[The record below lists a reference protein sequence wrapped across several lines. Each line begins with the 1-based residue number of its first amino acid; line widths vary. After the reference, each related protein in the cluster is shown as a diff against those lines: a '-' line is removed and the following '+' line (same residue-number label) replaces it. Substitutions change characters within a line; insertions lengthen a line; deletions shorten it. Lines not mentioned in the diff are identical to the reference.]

1 MNINLFFSINEGSW
15 KGVFIRSISFLLK
28 THQNGFFF
36 VIFKCVRLETK
47 NILRNQSDWKSML
60 NKFKKV
66 GVRFPLWRIN
76 KLRQCLKRSF
86 TPKSDALIKMKLMRN
101 NPSESWVTADNW
113 YLKTKLKD
121 KLETSIWMIK
131 LGQSTGR
138 AGILFWLKKQKN
150 TWNDKIEEG
159 LKERVKLKQI
169 QVEEL
174 MVWLHRKWLESKGN
188 VNAATLINNWKRRL
202 DLFSDLSD

>member
-1 MNINLFFSINEGSW
+1 MNINLFFFNKRGFM
-15 KGVFIRSISFLLK
+15 KGRIHKIDIISAWNPPK
-28 THQNGFFF
+28 WGFFF
-36 VIFKCVRLETK
+36 VIFKFVRVETK

-131 LGQSTGR
+131 HGQSTGR
-138 AGILFWLKKQKN
+138 AGILFW
-150 TWNDKIEEG
+150 
-159 LKERVKLKQI
+159 
-169 QVEEL
+169 
-174 MVWLHRKWLESKGN
+174 
-188 VNAATLINNWKRRL
+188 
-202 DLFSDLSD
+202 